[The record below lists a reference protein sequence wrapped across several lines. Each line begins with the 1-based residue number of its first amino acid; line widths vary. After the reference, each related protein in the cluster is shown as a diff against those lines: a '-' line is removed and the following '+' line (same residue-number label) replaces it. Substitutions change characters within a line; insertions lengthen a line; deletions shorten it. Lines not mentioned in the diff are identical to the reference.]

1 MSKQASAEMRRRRL
15 LSAAIVVAVSA
26 PAAAASQPQA
36 LAMNPQINVESKFT
50 TGGIAAMR
58 QRSEMPA
65 YFERIKAIA
74 QMEAMTCDV
83 ASTIVA

>member
-1 MSKQASAEMRRRRL
+1 
-15 LSAAIVVAVSA
+15 
-26 PAAAASQPQA
+26 
-36 LAMNPQINVESKFT
+36 MNPQINVESKFT